1 MLESF
6 KRFPALVGAT
16 AFFVAFNAAFF
27 SIFGLSKL
35 FSGAFWSVV
44 FMATSLEVGKLVT
57 ASFVYQYWNKISK
70 LMRGYLIGAVILL
83 VFITSIGI
91 FGFLSNAYQGAT
103 LNFKKEST
111 TLLAYE
117 ERLEQLEEDKT
128 FLKEEL
134 DAQVQDLPDNYRT
147 ARRKLR
153 EQYNPM
159 IQDVSKKI
167 IDMKQEMSEIEIGLV
182 QTGVDVGPAIFVA
195 KVFKTDVDT
204 VVTWLIFVFIFVFD
218 PLAVVLTIGFNI
230 ALGTREMEMYIKEEE
245 EEEEEKKENDDT
257 LMEKVKKI
265 LPKKVKKKDD
275 IQISPS
281 YDNPKKPNPEIKKG
295 GVLKQ
300 EKK

>member
-6 KRFPALVGAT
+6 KKFPTLVGAS

-35 FSGAFWSVV
+35 VSGAFWSVV
-44 FMATSLEVGKLVT
+44 LMATSLEVGKLVT
-57 ASFVYQYWNKISK
+57 ASFVYQYWNKISN
-70 LMRGYLIGAVILL
+70 LMKTYLIGAVVLL

-117 ERLEQLEEDKT
+117 ERLEQLEEDKK

-134 DAQVQDLPDNYRT
+134 DAQVKDLPDNYRT

-195 KVFKTDVDT
+195 KVFGTDVDT

-245 EEEEEKKENDDT
+245 EEETKSVEIEPDPEDLPKIEKKSDVHIPSSYDVV
-257 LMEKVKKI
+257 EKVKSIFTKGKDGHKI
-265 LPKKVKKKDD
+265 K
-275 IQISPS
+275 
-281 YDNPKKPNPEIKKG
+281 
-295 GVLKQ
+295 
-300 EKK
+300 

>member
-57 ASFVYQYWNKISK
+57 ASFVYQYWNKLST
-70 LMRGYLIGAVILL
+70 LMRGYLITAVVTLI
-83 VFITSIGI
+83 FITSIGI

-195 KVFKTDVDT
+195 KVFGTDVDT

-275 IQISPS
+275 VQISPS

-295 GVLKQ
+295 GVFKQ
-300 EKK
+300 ENK

>member
-6 KRFPALVGAT
+6 KKFPALVGAS

-44 FMATSLEVGKLVT
+44 LMASSLEIGKLVA
-57 ASFVYQYWNKISK
+57 ASFVYQYWHKISK
-70 LMRGYLIGAVILL
+70 LMKGYLIGAVVLL

-103 LNFKKEST
+103 LNFTKET
-111 TLLAYE
+111 TALLALE
-117 ERLEQLEEDKT
+117 ERLEQLEEDKL

-134 DAQVQDLPDNYRT
+134 EAQVNDLPDNYRT

-167 IDMKQEMSEIEIGLV
+167 IDMKQEIADVEIGLV

-195 KVFKTDVDT
+195 KVFGTDVDT
-204 VVTWLIFVFIFVFD
+204 VVTWLIFIFIFVFD

-245 EEEEEKKENDDT
+245 EEIKSDVDDIKK
-257 LMEKVKKI
+257 KKS
-265 LPKKVKKKDD
+265 LTKKVKDK
-275 IQISPS
+275 IQKHIPS
-281 YDNPKKPNPEIKKG
+281 SYYEHKPKKGAVVKK
-295 GVLKQ
+295 KNA
-300 EKK
+300 

>member
-6 KRFPALVGAT
+6 KKFPALVGAS

-44 FMATSLEVGKLVT
+44 LMATSLEVGKLVT
-57 ASFVYQYWNKISK
+57 ASFVYQYWNKISN
-70 LMRGYLIGAVILL
+70 LMKTYLITAVVTLIL
-83 VFITSIGI
+83 ITSIGI

-103 LNFKKEST
+103 LNFTKEST
-111 TLLAYE
+111 SLLALE
-117 ERLEQLEEDKT
+117 ERLEQLEEDKK

-167 IDMKQEMSEIEIGLV
+167 IDMKQEIADVEIGLV

-195 KVFKTDVDT
+195 KVFGTDVDT
-204 VVTWLIFVFIFVFD
+204 VVTWLIFIFIFVFD

-245 EEEEEKKENDDT
+245 EEESTSVEIEPDVDDIPDIGEDKSDVHVPSSYDVV
-257 LMEKVKKI
+257 EKVKGIFTGKDGHKI
-265 LPKKVKKKDD
+265 
-275 IQISPS
+275 
-281 YDNPKKPNPEIKKG
+281 N
-295 GVLKQ
+295 
-300 EKK
+300 

>member
-1 MLESF
+1 MKESL
-6 KRFPALVGAT
+6 KRFPMLVGAS

-44 FMATSLEVGKLVT
+44 FMASSLEVGKLVT
-57 ASFVYQYWNKISK
+57 ASFVYQYWNKISN
-70 LMRGYLIGAVILL
+70 LMKGYLISAVVLL
-83 VFITSIGI
+83 VLITSLGI

-117 ERLEQLEEDKT
+117 ERLEQLEEDKK

-182 QTGVDVGPAIFVA
+182 QTGVDVGPAIFIA
-195 KVFKTDVDT
+195 KVFGTDVDT

-245 EEEEEKKENDDT
+245 EEETKSVEIEPDPEDIPEIEKKSDVHVPSSYDVV
-257 LMEKVKKI
+257 EKVKSIFTKGKDGHKI
-265 LPKKVKKKDD
+265 D
-275 IQISPS
+275 
-281 YDNPKKPNPEIKKG
+281 
-295 GVLKQ
+295 
-300 EKK
+300 

>member
-195 KVFKTDVDT
+195 KVFGTDVDT

-230 ALGTREMEMYIKEEE
+230 ALGTREREMYIKEEE
-245 EEEEEKKENDDT
+245 EEETKSVEIIPDPEDIPEIPESDV
-257 LMEKVKKI
+257 EVK
-265 LPKKVKKKDD
+265 
-275 IQISPS
+275 SS
-281 YDNPKKPNPEIKKG
+281 YDVVEKIKNIFTEGKDGHIADKK
-295 GVLKQ
+295 
-300 EKK
+300 

>member
-1 MLESF
+1 MLEGF
-6 KRFPALVGAT
+6 KKFPALVGAT

-70 LMRGYLIGAVILL
+70 LMRGYLIGAVVLL

-134 DAQVQDLPDNYRT
+134 DAQVNDLPDNYRT

-195 KVFKTDVDT
+195 KVFGTDVDT

-230 ALGTREMEMYIKEEE
+230 ALGTQEVQMYIKEEE
-245 EEEEEKKENDDT
+245 VKKEKKKVSPPKKKEKKVTPNRSITSRYENVHTPSSYDT
-257 LMEKVKKI
+257 LSKEEI
-265 LPKKVKKKDD
+265 GKD
-275 IQISPS
+275 
-281 YDNPKKPNPEIKKG
+281 
-295 GVLKQ
+295 GVDVTK
-300 EKK
+300 

>member
-6 KRFPALVGAT
+6 KKFPALVGAS

-44 FMATSLEVGKLVT
+44 LMATSLEVGKLVT
-57 ASFVYQYWNKISK
+57 ASFVYQYWNKISN
-70 LMRGYLIGAVILL
+70 LMKTYLITAVVTLIL
-83 VFITSIGI
+83 ITSIGI

-103 LNFKKEST
+103 LNFTKEST
-111 TLLAYE
+111 ALLALE
-117 ERLEQLEEDKT
+117 ERLDQLEEDKQ

-167 IDMKQEMSEIEIGLV
+167 IDMKQEIADVEIGLV

-195 KVFKTDVDT
+195 KVFGTDVDT
-204 VVTWLIFVFIFVFD
+204 VVTWLIFIFIFVFD

-245 EEEEEKKENDDT
+245 EEESTSVEIEPDVDDIPDIGEDKSDVHVPSSYDVV
-257 LMEKVKKI
+257 EKVKGIFTGKDGHKI
-265 LPKKVKKKDD
+265 
-275 IQISPS
+275 
-281 YDNPKKPNPEIKKG
+281 N
-295 GVLKQ
+295 
-300 EKK
+300 

>member
-6 KRFPALVGAT
+6 KKFPALVGAS

-44 FMATSLEVGKLVT
+44 LMATSLEVGKLVT
-57 ASFVYQYWNKISK
+57 ASFVYQYWNKISN
-70 LMRGYLIGAVILL
+70 LMKTYLITAVVTLIL
-83 VFITSIGI
+83 ITSIGI

-103 LNFKKEST
+103 LNFTKEST
-111 TLLAYE
+111 ALLALE
-117 ERLEQLEEDKT
+117 ERLDQLEEDKQ

-167 IDMKQEMSEIEIGLV
+167 IDMKQEIADVEIGLV

-195 KVFKTDVDT
+195 KVFGTDVDT
-204 VVTWLIFVFIFVFD
+204 VVTWLIFIFIFVFD

-245 EEEEEKKENDDT
+245 EEESTSVEIEPDVDDIPDIGEDKSDVHVPSSYDVV
-257 LMEKVKKI
+257 EKVKGLFTGKDGHKI
-265 LPKKVKKKDD
+265 
-275 IQISPS
+275 
-281 YDNPKKPNPEIKKG
+281 N
-295 GVLKQ
+295 
-300 EKK
+300 

>member
-6 KRFPALVGAT
+6 KKFPTLVGAS

-57 ASFVYQYWNKISK
+57 ASFVYQYWNKLSS
-70 LMRGYLIGAVILL
+70 LMRGYLISAVVLL

-103 LNFKKEST
+103 LNFTKEST
-111 TLLAYE
+111 SLLALE
-117 ERLEQLEEDKT
+117 ERLEQLEEDKK

-167 IDMKQEMSEIEIGLV
+167 IDMKQEIADVEIGLV

-195 KVFKTDVDT
+195 KVFGTDVDT
-204 VVTWLIFVFIFVFD
+204 VVTWLIFIFIFVFD

-245 EEEEEKKENDDT
+245 EEIKPDVDDIPDIEKKKSLT
-257 LMEKVKKI
+257 
-265 LPKKVKKKDD
+265 KKVKDKIQKHIPSSYYEHKPKRGAVVKKK
-275 IQISPS
+275 
-281 YDNPKKPNPEIKKG
+281 NA
-295 GVLKQ
+295 
-300 EKK
+300 

>member
-281 YDNPKKPNPEIKKG
+281 YDNPESNPEIKKG

>member
-1 MLESF
+1 
-6 KRFPALVGAT
+6 
-16 AFFVAFNAAFF
+16 
-27 SIFGLSKL
+27 
-35 FSGAFWSVV
+35 
-44 FMATSLEVGKLVT
+44 
-57 ASFVYQYWNKISK
+57 
-70 LMRGYLIGAVILL
+70 
-83 VFITSIGI
+83 
-91 FGFLSNAYQGAT
+91 
-103 LNFKKEST
+103 
-111 TLLAYE
+111 
-117 ERLEQLEEDKT
+117 
-128 FLKEEL
+128 
-134 DAQVQDLPDNYRT
+134 
-147 ARRKLR
+147 
-153 EQYNPM
+153 M

-195 KVFKTDVDT
+195 KVFGTDVDT
-204 VVTWLIFVFIFVFD
+204 VVTWLIFVFIFGFD

-275 IQISPS
+275 VQISPS

-300 EKK
+300 ENK

>member
-44 FMATSLEVGKLVT
+44 FMATSLEIGKLVT
-57 ASFVYQYWNKISK
+57 ASFVYQYWNKLST
-70 LMRGYLIGAVILL
+70 LMRGYLITAVVTLI
-83 VFITSIGI
+83 FITSIGI

-195 KVFKTDVDT
+195 KVFGTDVDT

-281 YDNPKKPNPEIKKG
+281 YDNPKNQNPEIKKG

-300 EKK
+300 ENK

>member
-117 ERLEQLEEDKT
+117 ERLEQLEDDKK

-230 ALGTREMEMYIKEEE
+230 ALGTREREMYIKEEE
-245 EEEEEKKENDDT
+245 EEETKSVEIIPDPEDIPEIPESDV
-257 LMEKVKKI
+257 EVK
-265 LPKKVKKKDD
+265 
-275 IQISPS
+275 SS
-281 YDNPKKPNPEIKKG
+281 YDVVEKIKNIFTEGKDGHIADKK
-295 GVLKQ
+295 
-300 EKK
+300 

>member
-57 ASFVYQYWNKISK
+57 ASFVYQYWNKLSS
-70 LMRGYLIGAVILL
+70 LMRGYLISAVILL

-117 ERLEQLEEDKT
+117 ERLDQLEEDKK

-245 EEEEEKKENDDT
+245 EEETKSVEIEPDPEDIPEIEKKSDVHVPSSYDVV
-257 LMEKVKKI
+257 EKVKSIFTKG
-265 LPKKVKKKDD
+265 KDGHKV
-275 IQISPS
+275 
-281 YDNPKKPNPEIKKG
+281 N
-295 GVLKQ
+295 
-300 EKK
+300 

>member
-281 YDNPKKPNPEIKKG
+281 YDNPKKPNPVIRKG

>member
-6 KRFPALVGAT
+6 KKFPTLVGAS

-57 ASFVYQYWNKISK
+57 ASFVYQYWNKLSS
-70 LMRGYLIGAVILL
+70 LMRGYLISAVVLL

-103 LNFKKEST
+103 LNFTKEST
-111 TLLAYE
+111 SLLALE
-117 ERLEQLEEDKT
+117 ERLEQLEEDKK

-167 IDMKQEMSEIEIGLV
+167 IDMKQEIADVEIGLV

-195 KVFKTDVDT
+195 KVFGTDVDT
-204 VVTWLIFVFIFVFD
+204 VVTWLIFIFIFVFD

-245 EEEEEKKENDDT
+245 KEEIIPDVDDIPEIEKKPS
-257 LMEKVKKI
+257 LV
-265 LPKKVKKKDD
+265 KKVKNK
-275 IQISPS
+275 IQKHIPS
-281 YDNPKKPNPEIKKG
+281 SYYEHKPKRGAIIK
-295 GVLKQ
+295 
-300 EKK
+300 EKENA

>member
-6 KRFPALVGAT
+6 KKFPTLVGAS

-44 FMATSLEVGKLVT
+44 LMATSLEVGKLVT
-57 ASFVYQYWNKISK
+57 ASFVYQYWNKISN
-70 LMRGYLIGAVILL
+70 LMKGYLIGAVVLL

-103 LNFKKEST
+103 LNFTKEST
-111 TLLAYE
+111 SLLALE
-117 ERLEQLEEDKT
+117 ERLDQLEEDKQ

-167 IDMKQEMSEIEIGLV
+167 IDMKQEIADVEIGLV

-195 KVFKTDVDT
+195 KVFGTDVDT
-204 VVTWLIFVFIFVFD
+204 VVTWLIFIFIFVFD

-230 ALGTREMEMYIKEEE
+230 ALGTQEVPMYIKEEE
-245 EEEEEKKENDDT
+245 EEKEIVELEPDVDDIPKIEKKSDVHIPSSYDVV
-257 LMEKVKKI
+257 EKVKNLFTGKDGH
-265 LPKKVKKKDD
+265 KVSK
-275 IQISPS
+275 
-281 YDNPKKPNPEIKKG
+281 
-295 GVLKQ
+295 
-300 EKK
+300 

>member
-6 KRFPALVGAT
+6 KKFPALVGAS

-44 FMATSLEVGKLVT
+44 LMATSLEIGKLVA
-57 ASFVYQYWNKISK
+57 ASFVYQYWHKISK
-70 LMRGYLIGAVILL
+70 LMKGYLIGAVVLL

-103 LNFKKEST
+103 LNFTKEST
-111 TLLAYE
+111 ALLALE
-117 ERLEQLEEDKT
+117 ERLEQLEEDKL

-134 DAQVQDLPDNYRT
+134 EAQVNDLPDNYRT

-153 EQYNPM
+153 EEYNPM

-167 IDMKQEMSEIEIGLV
+167 IDMKQEIADVEIGLV

-195 KVFKTDVDT
+195 KVFGTDVDT
-204 VVTWLIFVFIFVFD
+204 VVTWLIFIFIFVFD

-245 EEEEEKKENDDT
+245 EEESTSVEIEPDVDDIPDIGEDKSDVHVPSSYDVV
-257 LMEKVKKI
+257 EKVKGIFTGKDGHKI
-265 LPKKVKKKDD
+265 
-275 IQISPS
+275 
-281 YDNPKKPNPEIKKG
+281 N
-295 GVLKQ
+295 
-300 EKK
+300 

>member
-6 KRFPALVGAT
+6 KKFPALVGAS

-44 FMATSLEVGKLVT
+44 LMATSLEIGKLVA
-57 ASFVYQYWNKISK
+57 ASFVYQYWHKISK
-70 LMRGYLIGAVILL
+70 LMKGYLIGAVVLL

-103 LNFKKEST
+103 LNFTKEST
-111 TLLAYE
+111 ALLALE
-117 ERLEQLEEDKT
+117 ERLEQLEEDKL

-134 DAQVQDLPDNYRT
+134 EAQVNDLPDNYRT

-153 EQYNPM
+153 EEYNPM

-167 IDMKQEMSEIEIGLV
+167 IDMKQEIADVEIGLV

-195 KVFKTDVDT
+195 KVFGTDVDT
-204 VVTWLIFVFIFVFD
+204 VVTWLIFIFIFVFD

-245 EEEEEKKENDDT
+245 EEEKEIVELEPDVDDIPEIEKKSDVHIPSSYDVV
-257 LMEKVKKI
+257 EKVKNIFKGRDAY
-265 LPKKVKKKDD
+265 K
-275 IQISPS
+275 PS
-281 YDNPKKPNPEIKKG
+281 K
-295 GVLKQ
+295 
-300 EKK
+300 

>member
-6 KRFPALVGAT
+6 KKFPTLVGAS

-57 ASFVYQYWNKISK
+57 ASFVYQYWNKISN
-70 LMRGYLIGAVILL
+70 LMKGYLIGAVVLL

-103 LNFKKEST
+103 LNFTKEST
-111 TLLAYE
+111 SLLALE
-117 ERLEQLEEDKT
+117 ERLEQLEEDKK

-134 DAQVQDLPDNYRT
+134 DAQVKDLPDNYRT

-167 IDMKQEMSEIEIGLV
+167 IDMKQEIADVEIGLV

-195 KVFKTDVDT
+195 KVFGTDVDT
-204 VVTWLIFVFIFVFD
+204 VVTWLIFIFIFVFD

-245 EEEEEKKENDDT
+245 EEESTSVEIEPDVDDIPDIGEDKSDVHVPSSYDVV
-257 LMEKVKKI
+257 EKVKGLFTGKDGHKI
-265 LPKKVKKKDD
+265 
-275 IQISPS
+275 
-281 YDNPKKPNPEIKKG
+281 N
-295 GVLKQ
+295 
-300 EKK
+300 

>member
-6 KRFPALVGAT
+6 KKFPALVGAS

-44 FMATSLEVGKLVT
+44 LMATSLEIGKLVA
-57 ASFVYQYWNKISK
+57 ASFVYQYWHKISK
-70 LMRGYLIGAVILL
+70 LMKGYLIGAVVLL

-103 LNFKKEST
+103 LNFTKET
-111 TLLAYE
+111 TALLALE
-117 ERLEQLEEDKT
+117 ERLEQLEEDKL

-134 DAQVQDLPDNYRT
+134 EAQVNDLPDNYRT

-153 EQYNPM
+153 EEYNPM

-167 IDMKQEMSEIEIGLV
+167 IDMKQEIADVEIGLV

-195 KVFKTDVDT
+195 KVFGTDVDT
-204 VVTWLIFVFIFVFD
+204 VVTWLIFIFIFVFD

-245 EEEEEKKENDDT
+245 EEIIPDVDDIPDIESKPSLT
-257 LMEKVKKI
+257 DKVKGKI
-265 LPKKVKKKDD
+265 QKHIPSSYYEHKPKKGAVVKKK
-275 IQISPS
+275 
-281 YDNPKKPNPEIKKG
+281 NA
-295 GVLKQ
+295 
-300 EKK
+300 

>member
-6 KRFPALVGAT
+6 KKFPTLVGAS

-44 FMATSLEVGKLVT
+44 FMASSLEVGKLVT
-57 ASFVYQYWNKISK
+57 ASFVYQYWNKISN
-70 LMRGYLIGAVILL
+70 LMKGYLISAVILL
-83 VFITSIGI
+83 IFITSIGI

-117 ERLEQLEEDKT
+117 ERLEQLEEDKK

-134 DAQVQDLPDNYRT
+134 EAQVQDLPDNYRT

-195 KVFKTDVDT
+195 KVFGTDVDT

-245 EEEEEKKENDDT
+245 EEETKSVEIEPDPEDLPKIEKKSDVHVPSSYDVV
-257 LMEKVKKI
+257 EKVKSIFTKGKDGHKI
-265 LPKKVKKKDD
+265 K
-275 IQISPS
+275 
-281 YDNPKKPNPEIKKG
+281 
-295 GVLKQ
+295 
-300 EKK
+300 

>member
-6 KRFPALVGAT
+6 KKFPTLVGAS

-44 FMATSLEVGKLVT
+44 LMATSLEVGKLVT
-57 ASFVYQYWNKISK
+57 ASFVYQYWHKISN
-70 LMRGYLIGAVILL
+70 LMKGYLIGAVVLL

-103 LNFKKEST
+103 LNFTKEST
-111 TLLAYE
+111 SLLALE
-117 ERLEQLEEDKT
+117 ERLEQLEEDKK

-167 IDMKQEMSEIEIGLV
+167 IDMKQEIADVEIGLV

-195 KVFKTDVDT
+195 KVFGTDVDT
-204 VVTWLIFVFIFVFD
+204 VVTWLIFIFIFVFD

-245 EEEEEKKENDDT
+245 EEETEIVELEPDVDDTPKIEKKSDVHIPSSYDVV
-257 LMEKVKKI
+257 EKVKNIFTGKDAYT
-265 LPKKVKKKDD
+265 PNKK
-275 IQISPS
+275 
-281 YDNPKKPNPEIKKG
+281 
-295 GVLKQ
+295 
-300 EKK
+300 

>member
-6 KRFPALVGAT
+6 KKFPTLVGAS

-44 FMATSLEVGKLVT
+44 LMASSLEVGKLVT
-57 ASFVYQYWNKISK
+57 ASFVYQYWNKISN
-70 LMRGYLIGAVILL
+70 LMKGYLISAVILL
-83 VFITSIGI
+83 IFITSIGI

-117 ERLEQLEEDKT
+117 ERLEQLEEDKK

-134 DAQVQDLPDNYRT
+134 EAQVQDLPDNYRT

-182 QTGVDVGPAIFVA
+182 QTGVDVGPAIFIA
-195 KVFKTDVDT
+195 KVFGTDVDT
-204 VVTWLIFVFIFVFD
+204 VVTWLIFIFIFVFD

-245 EEEEEKKENDDT
+245 EEEKEIVELEPDVDDIPEIEKKSDVHIPSSYDVV
-257 LMEKVKKI
+257 EKVKNLFAGKDGH
-265 LPKKVKKKDD
+265 KVSK
-275 IQISPS
+275 
-281 YDNPKKPNPEIKKG
+281 
-295 GVLKQ
+295 
-300 EKK
+300 

>member
-6 KRFPALVGAT
+6 KKFPTLVGAT

-35 FSGAFWSVV
+35 FSGAYWSVV
-44 FMATSLEVGKLVT
+44 LMATSLEVGKLVT
-57 ASFVYQYWNKISK
+57 ASFVYQYWNKLSI
-70 LMRGYLIGAVILL
+70 LMRGYLITAVVTLI
-83 VFITSIGI
+83 FITSIGI

-195 KVFKTDVDT
+195 KVFGTDVDT

-245 EEEEEKKENDDT
+245 EEETKSVEIEPDPEDIPKIEKKSDVHVPSSYDVV
-257 LMEKVKKI
+257 EKVKSNFTKG
-265 LPKKVKKKDD
+265 KDGHKV
-275 IQISPS
+275 
-281 YDNPKKPNPEIKKG
+281 N
-295 GVLKQ
+295 
-300 EKK
+300 

>member
-1 MLESF
+1 MKESL
-6 KRFPALVGAT
+6 KRFPMLVGAS

-44 FMATSLEVGKLVT
+44 FMASSLEVGKLVT
-57 ASFVYQYWNKISK
+57 ASFVYQYWNKISN
-70 LMRGYLIGAVILL
+70 LMKGYLISAVVLL
-83 VFITSIGI
+83 VLITSLGI

-117 ERLEQLEEDKT
+117 ERLEQLEEDKK

-134 DAQVQDLPDNYRT
+134 DAQVKDLPDNYRT

-182 QTGVDVGPAIFVA
+182 QTGVDVGPAIFIA
-195 KVFKTDVDT
+195 KVFGTDVDT
-204 VVTWLIFVFIFVFD
+204 VVTWLIFIFIFVFD

-245 EEEEEKKENDDT
+245 EEETEIVELEPDVDDIPKIEKKSDVHIPSSYDVV
-257 LMEKVKKI
+257 EKVKSIFTGKDGH
-265 LPKKVKKKDD
+265 KVSK
-275 IQISPS
+275 
-281 YDNPKKPNPEIKKG
+281 
-295 GVLKQ
+295 
-300 EKK
+300 

>member
-1 MLESF
+1 MIKGIE
-6 KRFPALVGAT
+6 KFPLHVGVT

-44 FMATSLEVGKLVT
+44 FMASSLEVGKLVT
-57 ASFVYQYWNKISK
+57 ASFVYRYWNRLSI
-70 LMRGYLIGAVILL
+70 LMKTYLITAVVTLI
-83 VFITSIGI
+83 FITSIGI

-111 TLLAYE
+111 TLMAYE
-117 ERLEQLEEDKT
+117 ERLEQLEEDKK

-134 DAQVQDLPDNYRT
+134 DAQVNDLPDNYRT

-153 EQYNPM
+153 EEYNPM

-182 QTGVDVGPAIFVA
+182 QTGVDVGPAIYIA
-195 KVFKTDVDT
+195 KVFNTDVDS
-204 VVTWLIFVFIFVFD
+204 VVKWLIFIFIFVFD

-230 ALGTREMEMYIKEEE
+230 ALGTQEVQMYIKEEE
-245 EEEEEKKENDDT
+245 SPKKKKKIIPPKKEKEEPKTN
-257 LMEKVKKI
+257 KK
-265 LPKKVKKKDD
+265 LHVP
-275 IQISPS
+275 SS
-281 YDNPKKPNPEIKKG
+281 YDVVEPKIDLGKDGRHTPGK
-295 GVLKQ
+295 
-300 EKK
+300 

>member
-6 KRFPALVGAT
+6 KKFPALVGAS
-16 AFFVAFNAAFF
+16 ALFVAFNAAFF

-44 FMATSLEVGKLVT
+44 FMATSLEIGKLVT

-70 LMRGYLIGAVILL
+70 LMKGYLIGAVVLL
-83 VFITSIGI
+83 VLITSVGI

-103 LNFKKEST
+103 LDFTKEST
-111 TLLAYE
+111 TLLALE
-117 ERLEQLEEDKT
+117 ERLEQFEEDKK
-128 FLKEEL
+128 FLKDEL
-134 DAQVQDLPDNYRT
+134 EAQVNDLPDNYRT

-167 IDMKQEMSEIEIGLV
+167 IDMKQEIADVEIGLV

-195 KVFKTDVDT
+195 KVFGTDVDT
-204 VVTWLIFVFIFVFD
+204 VVTWLIFIFIFVFD

-230 ALGTREMEMYIKEEE
+230 ALGTQEVQMYIKEEE
-245 EEEEEKKENDDT
+245 EEKEIVELEPDVDDIPEIEKKSDVHIPSSYDVV
-257 LMEKVKKI
+257 EKVKGIFTGKDAYETR
-265 LPKKVKKKDD
+265 KK
-275 IQISPS
+275 
-281 YDNPKKPNPEIKKG
+281 
-295 GVLKQ
+295 
-300 EKK
+300 

>member
-1 MLESF
+1 M
-6 KRFPALVGAT
+6 
-16 AFFVAFNAAFF
+16 
-27 SIFGLSKL
+27 
-35 FSGAFWSVV
+35 
-44 FMATSLEVGKLVT
+44 
-57 ASFVYQYWNKISK
+57 
-70 LMRGYLIGAVILL
+70 
-83 VFITSIGI
+83 
-91 FGFLSNAYQGAT
+91 
-103 LNFKKEST
+103 
-111 TLLAYE
+111 
-117 ERLEQLEEDKT
+117 T

-195 KVFKTDVDT
+195 KVFGTDVDT

-245 EEEEEKKENDDT
+245 EEETKSVEIEPDPEDIPEIEKKSDVHVPSSYDVV
-257 LMEKVKKI
+257 EKVKSIFTRGKDGH
-265 LPKKVKKKDD
+265 KV
-275 IQISPS
+275 
-281 YDNPKKPNPEIKKG
+281 N
-295 GVLKQ
+295 
-300 EKK
+300 